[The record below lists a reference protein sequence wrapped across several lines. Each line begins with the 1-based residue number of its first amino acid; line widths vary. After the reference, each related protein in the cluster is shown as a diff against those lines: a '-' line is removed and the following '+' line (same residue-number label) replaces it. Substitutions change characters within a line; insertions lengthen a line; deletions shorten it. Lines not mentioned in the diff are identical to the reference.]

1 MEGLLENVL
10 CIQRHISNTFR
21 NGQRLHDV
29 IQRLKN
35 GEVDPMK
42 DDWLVLRISKA
53 TWYDR
58 SSGQHVTRYY
68 TYDHRRLYCIWMAGC
83 SKVRARI
90 ELNCPAFSELAR
102 KAHRLGTRL
111 EPLAFKCW
119 CCVLSVELRRRVWLN
134 RGSATGGLGGELGA
148 ARSCGVSKPPA
159 ERHRRKPRLWCFFL
173 GKLPWFGG
181 FAIWRR

>member
-119 CCVLSVELRRRVWLN
+119 CCVLSVELHHRVAEPRIGYGWARWRAWSRTFLWGFQTS
-134 RGSATGGLGGELGA
+134 RGAPSEKA
-148 ARSCGVSKPPA
+148 AA
-159 ERHRRKPRLWCFFL
+159 LML
-173 GKLPWFGG
+173 LPW
-181 FAIWRR
+181 

>member
-1 MEGLLENVL
+1 MILPCPLCDRRTEEEPTEATAEEGFPEEGSFEQPGVEVVEGLLENVL

-68 TYDHRRLYCIWMAGC
+68 TYDHRRLYCMWMAGC

-119 CCVLSVELRRRVWLN
+119 CCVLSVELHHRV
-134 RGSATGGLGGELGA
+134 
-148 ARSCGVSKPPA
+148 
-159 ERHRRKPRLWCFFL
+159 
-173 GKLPWFGG
+173 
-181 FAIWRR
+181 